1 LSRDSLEDTTSGDV
15 FMLTELKPIWE
26 MVSLEL
32 YTENDNLEI
41 IVYPTKLSETVDNSW
56 SQQWDSQNAWNE
68 KLGNEMSIGCLGTLS
83 GHTCSEIF

>member
-1 LSRDSLEDTTSGDV
+1 MSRDSLEDTTSGDV

-68 KLGNEMSIGCLGTLS
+68 KLGNEMSIGFIVTLA
-83 GHTCSEIF
+83 GHICSEIF